1 MGGGDLVSEGAQGL
15 GRTEA
20 RDQLGLGTGVA
31 VSILIIAAVLSGRG
45 SCSAGQGADHCG
57 HGGTGRRL
65 GKAREVGR
73 QGWQV
78 VFVGRKPFWLEILGS
93 LGTVGTVA
101 REGGRYGGR
110 VTQILFCI
118 FCLGVPRLSS
128 TRNSVLSCAVIVVT
142 CAPFSSSLSRV
153 LGSQKI
159 FLMFA
164 FVTFTP
170 LVQHSDL

>member
-31 VSILIIAAVLSGRG
+31 VNILIIAAVLSGRG

-57 HGGTGRRL
+57 QGGTGRRL

-93 LGTVGTVA
+93 LGTVGT
-101 REGGRYGGR
+101 
-110 VTQILFCI
+110 FCI

-164 FVTFTP
+164 FLTFTP